1 MGRRAQGLRAG
12 RSTASRKNVHSMSD
26 TCLKYNKEIKD
37 LFELE
42 RYFFEFLGFE
52 LKSNKT
58 NINKYLSG
66 FDSFFN
72 IKEDNK

>member
-1 MGRRAQGLRAG
+1 
-12 RSTASRKNVHSMSD
+12 MSD
-26 TCLKYNKEIKD
+26 TCLKYNKKIKD

-42 RYFFEFLGFE
+42 RYLFEFLGFE
-52 LKSNKT
+52 VKNNKT

-66 FDSFFN
+66 FDRFFD